1 MKTKFG
7 MIFDG
12 SIHSTGVSYLRHEQG
27 GEVNVLATKTIKVDE
42 KIKGEKACI
51 QMLYQVF
58 NMLKDF
64 QMKIDV
70 IVCEIQKPH
79 GEAEVMS
86 MQGFSHLNS
95 IPIAILGYAAFCGK
109 ETYYYSPVEWKG
121 TVKKP
126 VMTQRLYEKEIE
138 LGTDRKLFSLK
149 EHDILDSIGL
159 GRFHFEQMEYLR
171 RTGR

>member
-1 MKTKFG
+1 MTKFG
-7 MIFDG
+7 MFFDG
-12 SIHSTGVSYLRHEQG
+12 SIHSTGVSYLKHEWDK
-27 GEVNVLATKTIKVDE
+27 EADVIATKTIKVDP
-42 KIKGEKACI
+42 KITGEKACI

-64 QMKIDV
+64 QMRIDV
-70 IVCEIQKPH
+70 IGCEIQKPH

-109 ETYYYSPVEWKG
+109 ETYYYSPQTWKG
-121 TVKKP
+121 TVDKK
-126 VMTQRLYEKEIE
+126 VMTKRLYEKEIE

-149 EHDILDSIGL
+149 EHDVLDAIGL
-159 GRFHFEQMEYLR
+159 GRYHFEQMEYLK
-171 RTGR
+171 RTGRI